1 VTSARSSSSAARRR
15 GAAAAATA
23 ESLVDATLEAIADI
37 GMAGAT
43 VEEISR
49 RAGVTQGALFHH
61 FATRRELLL
70 AAIARHDARFG
81 QRIATV
87 VENVDGD
94 PGRVDPSELL
104 SWLLR
109 RVHTADA
116 LVWLELLV
124 GARTDA
130 EMYGDVTRRITGHW
144 STARSLLLRH
154 PALAT
159 LSPEALDIWLDIVE
173 DFLAGE
179 MIWSLA
185 DRGRGPGEPTNAEK
199 VATLVELA
207 GAIDPRLVP
216 ESSP

>member
-1 VTSARSSSSAARRR
+1 VTPARSSSPGARRR

-23 ESLVDATLEAIADI
+23 ESLVDATLEAIAEV

-61 FATRRELLL
+61 FATRRDLLL

-81 QRIATV
+81 QRFEAV
-87 VENVDGD
+87 VKFVESD
-94 PGRVDPSELL
+94 PGRVDPGEVL
-104 SWLLR
+104 SWLLH
-109 RVHTADA
+109 RVHTSDA
-116 LVWLELLV
+116 IVWLELLV
-124 GARTDA
+124 GARTDS
-130 EMYGDVTRRITGHW
+130 EMYGEVTRRITGHW

-154 PALAT
+154 PALST
-159 LSPEALDIWLDIVE
+159 LSPDALDIWLDLVE

-185 DRGRGPGEPTNAEK
+185 DRGREPGEPMNADK

-216 ESSP
+216 EATA